1 MYRKYLY
8 LLSLLTFLFTNI
20 SSAKCADQSKTLEKC
35 LQCCTD
41 TVVGQDSVKSSGIPV
56 KELTSVCVT
65 NTSGERTADLSSQN
79 AKDIYRKY
87 KIDPGVMELICANTS
102 ANSGTKDISP
112 YKDCAT
118 TCGKKFSKKVKKN
131 E

>member
-1 MYRKYLY
+1 MIRTRQYFTPMLV
-8 LLSLLTFLFTNI
+8 FLFTNI
-20 SSAKCADQSKTLEKC
+20 SSGNCADQSKSLEKC

-41 TVVGQDSVKSSGIPV
+41 TIVGQDSVKSSGIPV
-56 KELTSVCVT
+56 KELTAVCVT
-65 NTSGERTADLSSQN
+65 SKSGERTADLSSQN

-87 KIDPGVMELICANTS
+87 KIDPGVMELICANTTLI
-102 ANSGTKDISP
+102 SGTKDISP

-118 TCGKKFSKKVKKN
+118 TCGTKFSKKEKKR